1 MPTLLLLFL
10 GLFSLNYI
18 AAQPANDECINAIAL
33 PAMAE
38 FCTTTGEFNN
48 SDATPSFI
56 DYPACIREEDRN
68 RDVWFSFVAQA
79 TEVSVRIIGN
89 ESSNPGGSLLTPQFL
104 LYEGSCDALTDIGCV
119 SVIVGQNS
127 LSGIFTGL
135 IPGETYYINVGARL
149 GRQGSFQICL
159 NQFNAVPTPSGDC
172 ATGVVLCDKSP
183 FSVAFLS
190 GNGAVNDD
198 LGNLLCN
205 TTQCAGV
212 GEANSAWYKWT
223 CDQPGSLTFTINP
236 LGPAFDDLDF
246 LLYELPDGID
256 NCNNKQNI
264 RCMLSGQSQGNTDQE
279 NAPCLGAT
287 GLSLTDNDDR
297 EECGCQPGN
306 NNFAEAIEMV
316 AGRSYAL
323 LIMNF
328 SNSGAGFS
336 INFGGTGTFLGP
348 SAVIQRDLGQA
359 CVGESVVFS
368 DNSQSVDPI
377 IRREWSFGPFATPST
392 ATGPGPHAVVFS
404 RPGNQFVRM
413 LVETNRG
420 CTVTEVQSDLEIVCC
435 DSQFDV
441 SADVTNLPCAD
452 DLGAISLNAS
462 SGFAPLTYA
471 WSTGATTPNVAD
483 LSLGEYRVTITDEST
498 CSTVRSFL
506 IAGPPPYTFDT
517 LITMPTCDGGQDGA
531 LTLVVGGG
539 TPGYTFSFEGGP
551 FTDNNTLSNIPI
563 GTYNIRV
570 RDANDCELSQ
580 DIFVNELV
588 LQLDPSVVLVEDPR
602 CTAESNGRINVL
614 INNGA
619 GPYLYDFNQGGG
631 FQNEQVLANIPAGS
645 YQVSVRD
652 ANNCRGDFTFNLTDP
667 PPIQASLQGED
678 ISCFGEVDGAVS
690 TQVVGG
696 RPGYVYAWSNGASSP
711 TIVNLAAGTYVLTIT
726 DNSGCP
732 AEISTTILEPSE
744 IFGSVRQIIDN
755 ICFGENGGS
764 VTLDASGGTAPY
776 TFSNGDGNFQLADS
790 LINLAAGDY
799 NLVIMDSEGCT
810 DTVAASISQPV
821 EFVIDPGLG
830 VLINLGFDT
839 TLTAVSNY
847 RPVTYSWEP
856 AASSSCLNA
865 DCSRVLVQPF
875 NSTNYIVTG
884 INEAGC
890 LATAEVLVRV
900 INDKPVFIPNAFS
913 PDGDGINDGFTLFA
927 GPAVETIEQL
937 QIFHRWG
944 GLVYESG
951 AAFPPNEV
959 SLGWD
964 GTLAGKALNNGVYV
978 YQFRVRFRNG
988 ELGVFAGDVTLTR

>member
-1 MPTLLLLFL
+1 MRSFLLFFL
-10 GLFSLNYI
+10 LFACLAAL

-33 PAMAE
+33 PEIAE
-38 FCTTTGEFNN
+38 FCTTPGQYDNTA
-48 SDATPSFI
+48 ATPSFM
-56 DYPACIREEDRN
+56 DYPACIREEDQY

-79 TEVSVRIIGN
+79 SEASIRVVGN
-89 ESSNPGGSLLTPQFL
+89 QSGGAGGSLLTPQFL
-104 LYEGSCDALTDIGCV
+104 LYEGDCNALTDIGCV

-135 IPGETYYINVGARL
+135 TPGETYYINVGARL
-149 GRQGSFQICL
+149 GRQGSFQLCL
-159 NQFNAVPTPSGDC
+159 NQFDAVPEPSGDC

-198 LGNLLCN
+198 LGDLLCN
-205 TTQCAGV
+205 TNNCAGV
-212 GEANSAWYKWT
+212 GEANAAWYKWT
-223 CDQPGSLTFTINP
+223 CDEPGSLSFTINP
-236 LGPAFDDLDF
+236 LGPPFDDLDF
-246 LLYELPDGID
+246 LLYELPGGID
-256 NCNNKQNI
+256 DCNNKQNI
-264 RCMLSGQSQGNTDQE
+264 RCMLSGQSQGNTDAE

-287 GLSLTDNDDR
+287 GLSLSDNDDR

-306 NNFAEAIEMV
+306 NNFAQAIEMV

-336 INFGGTGTFLGP
+336 ISFGGTGTFLGP

-377 IRREWSFGPFATPST
+377 VSRTWSFGPFATPST
-392 ATGPGPHAVVFS
+392 ASGPGPHTVVFS
-404 RPGNQFVRM
+404 RPGSQFVRM
-413 LVETNRG
+413 EITTNRG
-420 CTVTEVQSDLEIVCC
+420 CTVTEVQSDLEIICC
-435 DSQFDV
+435 DSQFSV
-441 SADVTNLPCAD
+441 MESITNLPCAD
-452 DLGAISLNAS
+452 DLGAINLSAS
-462 SGFAPLTYA
+462 SAFAPLTYA
-471 WSTGATTPNVAD
+471 WSTGANTPNISD
-483 LSLGEYRVTITDEST
+483 LPLGEYTVTITDQST
-498 CSTVRSFL
+498 CSTIRSFQ

-539 TPGYTFSFEGGP
+539 TPGYTYSFEGGP
-551 FTDNNTLSNIPI
+551 FTDNNTLNDIPV
-563 GTYNIRV
+563 GTYNVRV
-570 RDANDCELSQ
+570 RDANDCEVSQ

-588 LQLDPSVVLVEDPR
+588 LQLDPNVVLVEDPR
-602 CTAESNGRINVL
+602 CTGESNGRLSVL
-614 INNGA
+614 INNGL

-631 FQNEQVLANIPAGS
+631 FQDEQVLANIPAGT
-645 YQVSVRD
+645 YQVNVRD
-652 ANNCRGDFTFNLTDP
+652 ANNCLGDFTFTLTDP
-667 PPIQASLQGED
+667 PPIEATLEGED
-678 ISCFGEVDGAVS
+678 ISCFGEVDGAIS
-690 TQVVGG
+690 SQVAGG
-696 RPGYVYAWSNGASSP
+696 RPGYTYAWSNGANSP
-711 TIVNLAAGTYVLTIT
+711 AITNLMAGTYTLTIT
-726 DNSGCP
+726 DDSGCP
-732 AEISTTILEPSE
+732 AEVSTSIIEPGE
-744 IFGSVRQIIDN
+744 IFGGVRQVIDN
-755 ICFGENGGS
+755 VCFGENGGS
-764 VTLDASGGTAPY
+764 ITLNASGGTAPY
-776 TFSNGDGNFQLADS
+776 MFSSGDGNFQISDS
-790 LINLAAGDY
+790 LINLAAGEY

-821 EFVIDPGLG
+821 EFIIDPGLS

-839 TLTAVSNY
+839 TLTAGSNY
-847 RPVTYSWEP
+847 QPVEYSWAPEG
-856 AASSSCLNA
+856 SSTCLNA

-875 NSTNYIVTG
+875 NSTTYVVTG

-890 LATAEVLVRV
+890 PASAEVLVRV
-900 INDKPVFIPNAFS
+900 INDKPVFIPNVFS

-927 GPAVETIEQL
+927 GPAVEEVEQL
-937 QIFHRWG
+937 QVFHRWG

-951 AAFPPNEV
+951 AAFQPNEP

-964 GTLAGKALNNGVYV
+964 GTLAGKPLNNGVYV